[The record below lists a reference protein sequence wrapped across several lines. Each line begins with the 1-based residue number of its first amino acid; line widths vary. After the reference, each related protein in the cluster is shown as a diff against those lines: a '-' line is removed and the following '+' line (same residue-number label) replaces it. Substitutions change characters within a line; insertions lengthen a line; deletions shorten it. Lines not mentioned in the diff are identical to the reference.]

1 MKLSKLTLIAICAF
15 ALTFTACGGASTE
28 TSKTNP
34 TNAGNTAATST
45 QTKTETAT
53 KTADVKQSTPS
64 EAGESF
70 YNAVKAKDKAAFRQL
85 MSKDSLEILNAA
97 AQEKKM
103 TLDDLLDKEFFV
115 NAAMPA
121 QFEQRSEKIT
131 GDKATI
137 EIKDDKG
144 EWSPMTFVK
153 EGGAW
158 KVSLE

>member
-1 MKLSKLTLIAICAF
+1 MKLSKLTFTAMCAF
-15 ALTFTACGGASTE
+15 ALTFAACGGGASTE
-28 TSKTNP
+28 TSKTNA
-34 TNAGNTAATST
+34 TNAANTAPL
-45 QTKTETAT
+45 TKTETAA
-53 KTADVKQSTPS
+53 KTAAVKQTTPT

-85 MSKDSLEILNAA
+85 MSKDSMEILNAA

-103 TLDDLLDKEFFV
+103 TMDDLLDKEFFI

-121 QFEQRSEKIT
+121 KLEQRGEKIT
-131 GDKATI
+131 GDKATT
-137 EIKDDKG
+137 EMKDDKG